1 MANKTVYEILQEE
14 LTPEEF
20 AEVDKALMMVR
31 IGKMITPEVSWE
43 DVYMVIS
50 CKNIHLILGYKLTKL
65 REIYFKYNAEIV
77 KIDPKHTKEVV
88 ETWKFFEEFVHMVDD
103 YNEREWKK
111 AYWKNHYKHLS

>member
-20 AEVDKALMMVR
+20 ADVYKALMMVR

-50 CKNIHLILGYKLTKL
+50 CIHIDLILGYNLTKL
-65 REIYFKYNAEIV
+65 REIYFKYNTSV
-77 KIDPKHTKEVV
+77 KVNSEHVKEVIEV
-88 ETWKFFEEFVHMVDD
+88 WKFFEDYVLAVND

-111 AYWKNHYKHLS
+111 AYWKNRHRHLP

>member
-43 DVYMVIS
+43 DVYMVLS
-50 CKNIHLILGYKLTKL
+50 CKHIHLILGYKLTKL
-65 REIYFKYNAEIV
+65 REIYFKYNTENV
-77 KIDPKHTKEVV
+77 KVNSEHVKEVI
-88 ETWKFFEEFVHMVDD
+88 ELWKFFEKWVHMVDD
-103 YNEREWKK
+103 CNERN
-111 AYWKNHYKHLS
+111 YWKNRHRPLP

>member
-1 MANKTVYEILQEE
+1 MVDKTVYEILQEE

-20 AEVDKALMMVR
+20 TEVDKALMMVR

-50 CKNIHLILGYKLTKL
+50 CIHLDLILGYKLTKL
-65 REIYFKYNAEIV
+65 REIYFKYNTSAKVNSE
-77 KIDPKHTKEVV
+77 HTKEVIEV
-88 ETWKFFEEFVHMVDD
+88 WKFFEDYVLAVND

-111 AYWKNHYKHLS
+111 AYWKNRHRPLP

>member
-1 MANKTVYEILQEE
+1 MADKTVYEILQEE

-20 AEVDKALMMVR
+20 TEVDKALMMVR

-50 CKNIHLILGYKLTKL
+50 CINIHLILGYKLTKL
-65 REIYFKYNAEIV
+65 REIYFKYNTGSITV
-77 KIDPKHTKEVV
+77 NPKHTKEVI
-88 ETWKFFEEFVHMVDD
+88 ELWKFFEEWIHMVDD

-111 AYWKNHYKHLS
+111 AYWKNHRRPLP